1 VSIAAT
7 ESSPQLYPCPTVLV
21 VDDERGPRLALEL
34 ILQRDYRVLTAESGE
49 EALDVLRAEP
59 VDAVTLDLKMP
70 GLAGHNTL
78 SIIRGLDPDLPV
90 IVITGYGSYE
100 SAIKALRLRAFDF
113 ISKPFESKQILVAV
127 EQATEERRRNR
138 VAQDPHNVVE
148 PLEAILDATDR
159 LERAGTDWLTN
170 PDRAVLESIRFNVR
184 TVQEQFCARLHEYDE
199 SLDLFGS
206 R

>member
-1 VSIAAT
+1 MNIAAT
-7 ESSPQLYPCPTVLV
+7 ESSPQLYPSPTVLV

-49 EALDVLRAEP
+49 EALDVIRAEA

-113 ISKPFESKQILVAV
+113 IAKPFESKQILVAI
-127 EQATEERRRNR
+127 EQAMEERRRHR
-138 VAQDPHNVVE
+138 VTQDPHNVVE
-148 PLEAILDATDR
+148 PLEAVLDATDR

-184 TVQEQFCARLHEYDE
+184 TVQEQFRARLQEYDE

>member
-1 VSIAAT
+1 MNIAAT
-7 ESSPQLYPCPTVLV
+7 ESSPQPHPCPTVLV

-78 SIIRGLDPDLPV
+78 SIIRGMDPDLPV

-100 SAIKALRLRAFDF
+100 SAVKALRLRAFDF
-113 ISKPFESKQILVAV
+113 ISKPFESKQILVAI
-127 EQATEERRRNR
+127 EQAMDERRRHR
-138 VAQDPHNVVE
+138 THDPQNVVE
-148 PLEAILDATDR
+148 PLEAVLEATYR

-184 TVQEQFCARLHEYDE
+184 TVQEQFRARLQEYDP

>member
-1 VSIAAT
+1 VNIAAT
-7 ESSPQLYPCPTVLV
+7 ESSPQPYPCPTVLV

-49 EALDVLRAEP
+49 EALDVLRAES

-78 SIIRGLDPDLPV
+78 SIIRGIDPDLPV

-100 SAIKALRLRAFDF
+100 SALKALRLRAFDF
-113 ISKPFESKQILVAV
+113 ISKPFESKQILVAI
-127 EQATEERRRNR
+127 EQAMEARRRHR
-138 VAQDPHNVVE
+138 AHDPQNVIE
-148 PLEAILDATDR
+148 PLEAVLDATDR

-184 TVQEQFCARLHEYDE
+184 TVQEQFRARLQEYDP

>member
-1 VSIAAT
+1 VNIAAT

-49 EALDVLRAEP
+49 EALDVLRAGP

-78 SIIRGLDPDLPV
+78 SIIRGIDPDLPV

-100 SAIKALRLRAFDF
+100 SALKALRLRAFDF
-113 ISKPFESKQILVAV
+113 ISKPFESKQILVAI
-127 EQATEERRRNR
+127 EQAMEERRRHR
-138 VAQDPHNVVE
+138 AHDPQNVIE
-148 PLEAILDATDR
+148 PLEAVLDATDR

-184 TVQEQFCARLHEYDE
+184 TVQEQFRARLQEYDP
-199 SLDLFGS
+199 SLDHRGA
-206 R
+206 

>member
-1 VSIAAT
+1 VETAAA
-7 ESSPQLYPCPTVLV
+7 EASAYPTYPTVLV

-78 SIIRGLDPDLPV
+78 SIMRGIDPDLPV

-100 SAIKALRLRAFDF
+100 SAVKALRLRAFDF
-113 ISKPFESKQILVAV
+113 ISKPFDSKQILLAI
-127 EQATEERRRNR
+127 EHAMDERRRHR
-138 VAQDPHNVVE
+138 AQDPQAMVV
-148 PLEAILDATDR
+148 PLDAVLDAADR

-170 PDRAVLESIRFNVR
+170 SDRTTLDSIRFNVR
-184 TVQEQFCARLHEYDE
+184 VVQEQFLPRLQEDDE

>member
-1 VSIAAT
+1 MDIAAA
-7 ESSPQLYPCPTVLV
+7 EASAYPTYPTVLV

-49 EALDVLRAEP
+49 EALDVLRTEP

-78 SIIRGLDPDLPV
+78 SIMRGLDPDLPV

-100 SAIKALRLRAFDF
+100 SAIKAFRLRAFDF
-113 ISKPFESKQILVAV
+113 ISKPFESKQILVAI
-127 EQATEERRRNR
+127 EQATDERRRHR
-138 VAQDPHNVVE
+138 VRRIPTDVVA
-148 PLEAILDATDR
+148 PLEAVLDATDR

-170 PDRAVLESIRFNVR
+170 PDRAALESIRFNVR
-184 TVQEQFCARLHEYDE
+184 TVQEQFRAKLHEYDE

>member
-1 VSIAAT
+1 VNIVAT
-7 ESSPQLYPCPTVLV
+7 EPSPQPYPSPTVLII
-21 VDDERGPRLALEL
+21 DDERGPRLALEL

-49 EALDVLRAEP
+49 EALDILRAEP

-78 SIIRGLDPDLPV
+78 SIIRGMDPDLPV

-100 SAIKALRLRAFDF
+100 SAVKALRLRAFDF
-113 ISKPFESKQILVAV
+113 ISKPFESKQILLAV
-127 EQATEERRRNR
+127 EQAMEERRRHR
-138 VAQDPHNVVE
+138 MQDPHNVVE
-148 PLEAILDATDR
+148 PLEAVLDAADR

-184 TVQEQFCARLHEYDE
+184 TVQEQFRARLHEYDE

>member
-1 VSIAAT
+1 VNIAAT
-7 ESSPQLYPCPTVLV
+7 ESSPQPYPSPTVLV

-78 SIIRGLDPDLPV
+78 SIIRGIDPDLPV

-100 SAIKALRLRAFDF
+100 SAVKALRLRAFDF
-113 ISKPFESKQILVAV
+113 ISKPFESKQVLGTI
-127 EQATEERRRNR
+127 EQAMEERRRYR
-138 VAQDPHNVVE
+138 VHDPQNVVE
-148 PLEAILDATDR
+148 PLEAVLEATDR

-184 TVQEQFCARLHEYDE
+184 TVQEQFRARLQEYDS

>member
-1 VSIAAT
+1 MDTAAA
-7 ESSPQLYPCPTVLV
+7 EASGYPTYPTVLV

-49 EALDVLRAEP
+49 EALDVLRTEP

-78 SIIRGLDPDLPV
+78 SILRGLDPDLPV

-100 SAIKALRLRAFDF
+100 SAVKALRLRAFDF
-113 ISKPFESKQILVAV
+113 ISKPFDSRQILVAI
-127 EQATEERRRNR
+127 EHAMDERRRHR
-138 VAQDPHNVVE
+138 PQDPQTVAA
-148 PLEAILDATDR
+148 PLDAVLDAADR

-170 PDRAVLESIRFNVR
+170 TDRAALESIRFNVR
-184 TVQEQFCARLHEYDE
+184 VLQEQFRPRLQEGDE
-199 SLDLFGS
+199 SLDQFGS

>member
-1 VSIAAT
+1 MHTAAA
-7 ESSPQLYPCPTVLV
+7 EASPCPNYPTVLV

-49 EALDVLRAEP
+49 EALEVLRTEP

-78 SIIRGLDPDLPV
+78 SIMRGMDPDLPV

-100 SAIKALRLRAFDF
+100 SAVKALRLRAFDF
-113 ISKPFESKQILVAV
+113 IAKPFDSKQILVAV
-127 EQATEERRRNR
+127 EHAMDERRRHR
-138 VAQDPHNVVE
+138 AQDPQTVVE
-148 PLEAILDATDR
+148 PLDAVLDAADR
-159 LERAGTDWLTN
+159 LERAGTDWLTT
-170 PDRAVLESIRFNVR
+170 PDRAALESIRFNVR
-184 TVQEQFCARLHEYDE
+184 AVQEQFRPRLQEDDE

>member
-1 VSIAAT
+1 MDTAAA
-7 ESSPQLYPCPTVLV
+7 ESSPDPTYPTVLV

-49 EALDVLRAEP
+49 EALDVLRTEP

-78 SIIRGLDPDLPV
+78 SILRGMDPDLPV

-100 SAIKALRLRAFDF
+100 SAVKALRLRAFDF
-113 ISKPFESKQILVAV
+113 ISKPFDSKQILVAV
-127 EQATEERRRNR
+127 EHAMDERRRHR
-138 VAQDPHNVVE
+138 AQDPHNVID
-148 PLEAILDATDR
+148 PLEAVLEAIDQ
-159 LERAGTDWLTN
+159 LERAGTGWLTN
-170 PDRAVLESIRFNVR
+170 PDRAALESIRFNVR
-184 TVQEQFCARLHEYDE
+184 AVQEQFRPRLQEDDA
-199 SLDLFGS
+199 SLDLFSS

>member
-1 VSIAAT
+1 MNIAAT
-7 ESSPQLYPCPTVLV
+7 ESSPQPYLCPTVLV

-49 EALDVLRAEP
+49 EALDVLRSEP

-78 SIIRGLDPDLPV
+78 SIIRGIDPDLPV

-100 SAIKALRLRAFDF
+100 SAVKALRLRAFDF
-113 ISKPFESKQILVAV
+113 ISKPFESKQILGTIERAM
-127 EQATEERRRNR
+127 EERRRLR
-138 VAQDPHNVVE
+138 TYDPQNVVE
-148 PLEAILDATDR
+148 PLEAVLDATDR

-184 TVQEQFCARLHEYDE
+184 TVQEQFRARLHEHDP

>member
-1 VSIAAT
+1 VNIAAT
-7 ESSPQLYPCPTVLV
+7 ESSPQLYPSPTVLV

-49 EALDVLRAEP
+49 EALDVIRAEA

-113 ISKPFESKQILVAV
+113 IAKPFESKQILVAI
-127 EQATEERRRNR
+127 EQAMEERRRHR
-138 VAQDPHNVVE
+138 VTQDPHNVVE
-148 PLEAILDATDR
+148 PLEAVLDATDR

-184 TVQEQFCARLHEYDE
+184 TVQEQFRARLQEYDE

>member
-1 VSIAAT
+1 VDLAT
-7 ESSPQLYPCPTVLV
+7 TASSPDPSPCPTVLV

-49 EALDVLRAEP
+49 EALDLLRTEP

-78 SIIRGLDPDLPV
+78 SIMRGIDPDLPV

-100 SAIKALRLRAFDF
+100 SAVKALRLHAFDF
-113 ISKPFESKQILVAV
+113 ISKPFESKQILLAV
-127 EQATEERRRNR
+127 EQAMEERRRNR
-138 VAQDPHNVVE
+138 AQDPHGVVE
-148 PLEAILDATDR
+148 PLDAVLDAVDR
-159 LERAGTDWLTN
+159 LERAGADWLTN
-170 PDRAVLESIRFNVR
+170 PDRVALESIRFNVR
-184 TVQEQFCARLHEYDE
+184 IVQEQFRARLQEDDE
-199 SLDLFGS
+199 SLDLFTS